1 MKATFFYWEI
11 VELVRRTILTGWV
24 VLIPH
29 ERVFLRLIIGL
40 MTSLSM
46 LLWTLQVQPY
56 LKTEDNI
63 LAISSQVLLSILFL
77 GRCAQGSTGRRGVAK
92 RVCELGAGGCG
103 VG

>member
-1 MKATFFYWEI
+1 MKAPFFYWEV

-77 GRCAQGSTGRRGVAK
+77 GRCAQGSAGK
-92 RVCELGAGGCG
+92 RV
-103 VG
+103 